1 MSIAALI
8 CHRASVLKGN
18 IPEVLATSAL
28 GITCP
33 FCGAKPGLDCMT
45 TSGGF
50 SAVHI
55 VRIKAAAAI
64 KRDK

>member
-1 MSIAALI
+1 MLN
-8 CHRASVLKGN
+8 CHRASALKGN
-18 IPEVLATSAL
+18 IPEVLATSPL

-33 FCGAKPGLDCMT
+33 FCEAKPGLDCT
-45 TSGGF
+45 ATSGGF

-55 VRIKAAAAI
+55 ARIKAAAVI